1 VFSSLKK
8 AVALLTFVFMSASAF
23 GHSHGHLMI
32 DDGWVKASLP
42 GSKMSSGFVTITNHG
57 KHDDQ
62 LIAVYSDIAKQ
73 TELHSME
80 MHDGV
85 MHMRAVKQGWPIAAG
100 NTLELMPGGN
110 HIMFMGL
117 TTKLE
122 AGDKLKITLE
132 FAQAGKIDKIFMV
145 KKVDAGHHMHDD
157 HQDHGHHQNKDKKK
171 QHKHEHKHEHKH

>member
-1 VFSSLKK
+1 MFSTLKK
-8 AVALLTFVFMSASAF
+8 AVLFIFVFVSASAF

-57 KHDDQ
+57 QHDDQ
-62 LIAVYSDIAKQ
+62 LIAAYSDIAKQ

-85 MHMRAVKQGWPIAAG
+85 MHMRPVKQGWPIAAG
-100 NTLELMPGGN
+100 DTLELMPGGN

-132 FAQAGKIDKIFMV
+132 FSQAGKIEKTFMV
-145 KKVDAGHHMHDD
+145 KKVDAGHHMHED
-157 HQDHGHHQNKDKKK
+157 HQEQVHDDGHHQNKDKKK
-171 QHKHEHKHEHKH
+171 QHKHEHKH

>member
-1 VFSSLKK
+1 MFSSLKK
-8 AVALLTFVFMSASAF
+8 AVALLTFVFISAGAF

-62 LIAVYSDIAKQ
+62 LIAAYSDIAKQ

-122 AGDKLKITLE
+122 AGDKFKITLE

>member
-1 VFSSLKK
+1 MFSTLKK
-8 AVALLTFVFMSASAF
+8 AVALLIFVFMSASAY

-57 KHDDQ
+57 QHDDQ
-62 LIAVYSDIAKQ
+62 LIAAYSDIAKQ

-85 MHMRAVKQGWPIAAG
+85 MHMRAVKQGWPVAVG
-100 NTLELMPGGN
+100 DTLELMPGGN

-122 AGDKLKITLE
+122 AGDKLTITLE
-132 FAQAGKIDKIFMV
+132 FAQAGKIEKTFMV
-145 KKVDAGHHMHDD
+145 KKADAGHHMHDD
-157 HQDHGHHQNKDKKK
+157 HQDHANDHSKDKKK

>member
-1 VFSSLKK
+1 MLLSLKK

-23 GHSHGHLMI
+23 GHSHGHLKI

-42 GSKMSSGFVTITNHG
+42 GSKMTSGFVTITNHG

-62 LIAVYSDIAKQ
+62 LIAAYSDIAKQ

-100 NTLELMPGGN
+100 NTLDLIPGGK

-117 TTKLE
+117 TTNLK

-132 FAQAGKIDKIFMV
+132 FAQAGRIEKIFMV

-157 HQDHGHHQNKDKKK
+157 HHDYGHHQNKEKKK